1 MVVVPRVTIAKQ
13 IGFFAVSSAS
23 TAPVSIAGSGNGRP
37 AARRGSGTARNA
49 LARLSAQLSGTA
61 RPNTRLARLVCLTFE
76 RTKKRLICTSS
87 AKRRVR
93 VRPSHPSQDSRVASF
108 RAARVHTTIANT

>member
-13 IGFFAVSSAS
+13 IGFFAVSGAS

-49 LARLSAQLSGTA
+49 FARLSAQPSATA
-61 RPNTRLARLVCLTFE
+61 GPNTRLPKLVCLTFK
-76 RTKKRLICTSS
+76 RTQKRLFCTSS

-93 VRPSHPSQDSRVASF
+93 VRPSHPSDASRAASF
-108 RAARVHTTIANT
+108 RAARVHTRIANT